1 MDIERGGERAVRLR
15 DIRDRFRVICE
26 GMLCVGR
33 LGAVCDEA
41 VGNGVRGDMRGD
53 AVQLIFGC
61 YAAGES
67 MLRDKCKD
75 AVW

>member
-1 MDIERGGERAVRLR
+1 MGAVGHDAVGNGVLGDMRGDAVR
-15 DIRDRFRVICE
+15 
-26 GMLCVGR
+26 GMNGGCRSRCGR
-33 LGAVCDEA
+33 
-41 VGNGVRGDMRGD
+41 NGVRGDMRGD

>member
-1 MDIERGGERAVRLR
+1 MDG
-15 DIRDRFRVICE
+15 
-26 GMLCVGR
+26 
-33 LGAVCDEA
+33 GAVCHGAMGNGVLGDMRGDAVRGMNGGAVCHDA
-41 VGNGVRGDMRGD
+41 VGNGVRGDMRGE

>member
-1 MDIERGGERAVRLR
+1 M
-15 DIRDRFRVICE
+15 
-26 GMLCVGR
+26 
-33 LGAVCDEA
+33 GAVGHDA
-41 VGNGVRGDMRGD
+41 VGNGVLGDMRGG

>member
-1 MDIERGGERAVRLR
+1 M
-15 DIRDRFRVICE
+15 
-26 GMLCVGR
+26 
-33 LGAVCDEA
+33 GAVCDEA

>member
-1 MDIERGGERAVRLR
+1 MDG
-15 DIRDRFRVICE
+15 
-26 GMLCVGR
+26 
-33 LGAVCDEA
+33 GAVCHGA
-41 VGNGVRGDMRGD
+41 MGNGVLGDMRGD
-53 AVQLIFGC
+53 AVHLICGC